1 MKIGYIKMPVKFILL
16 ILVSFFFVNI
26 SIGQDFDIQSSKFCL
41 SLIQNPKSIIQNQQ
55 FKITFSDSWF
65 GRDKVHH
72 FITSAF
78 LSGVGYY
85 FLHEEQ
91 KYSNKF
97 SQQGGFGFSISLGLA
112 KEVRD
117 GFKPQNAFSVKDI
130 IADILG
136 TFVGIALVSDL

>member
-1 MKIGYIKMPVKFILL
+1 MLL
-16 ILVSFFFVNI
+16 ILISFLLVNN
-26 SIGQDFDIQSSKFCL
+26 SLGQDHNIKF
-41 SLIQNPKSIIQNQQ
+41 SKSIFCSIHNSESKIQNQR
-55 FKITFSDSWF
+55 FKITLSDSWF

-85 FLHEEQ
+85 LLHEEQ
-91 KYSNKF
+91 KYSNNF
-97 SQQGGFGFSISLGLA
+97 SQRGGFGFSISLGLA

-117 GFKPQNAFSVKDI
+117 GFQPQNAFSVKDL

-136 TFVGIALVSDL
+136 TIVGIALVSDL